1 MTLSEI
7 KKALTSL
14 NPHELDDLLRAITA
28 LRQLGHSHIASIN
41 EPPINPEKEMMLRIL
56 HDALEAIGCPA
67 PYQVLR
73 NAAKGSEFTMKMSVL
88 IKFCDGLTKQERYA
102 VLKVGTTLMVN
113 DLQQIGVTITPGS
126 AIRCIH
132 RIPAAINR
140 AFPNYARYGLLK
152 VIAGSLVVV

>member
-28 LRQLGHSHIASIN
+28 LRQFGTAT
-41 EPPINPEKEMMLRIL
+41 PADDKAYPEKEMMLRIL
-56 HDALEAIGCPA
+56 HDTLEAVGCPC
-67 PYQVLR
+67 PFPVLR
-73 NAAKGSEFTMKMSVL
+73 NMVKGSDFTTKMDVL

-102 VLKVGTTLMVN
+102 VLKLGTTLMVN
-113 DLQQIGVTITPGS
+113 DLQQIGVTITPGT
-126 AIRCIH
+126 AVRCIH

-140 AFPNYARYGLLK
+140 AFPNYARYGHLK
-152 VIAGSLVVV
+152 IIAGSFVDV